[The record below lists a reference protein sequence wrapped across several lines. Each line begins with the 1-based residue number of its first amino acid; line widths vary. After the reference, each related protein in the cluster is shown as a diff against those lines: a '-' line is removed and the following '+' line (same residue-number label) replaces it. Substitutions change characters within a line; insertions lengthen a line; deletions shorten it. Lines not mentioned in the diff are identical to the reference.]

1 MHKKIFFV
9 LILTLPL
16 FSISYGED
24 ALLWEDIPFDS
35 VQDRQELAKLITS
48 AMSDEQALA
57 QTFMMG
63 WIGVE
68 PSPLILRW
76 IREHNIGGVKVFGWN
91 TDDTNRLA
99 ETIGIFQN
107 TAMEAG
113 FGIPLLIATDQEG
126 GMVRHVKGNTSETPG
141 NMAIGAAGRPIDA
154 YWSGYFIGR
163 ELSVL
168 GINMNF
174 APTVDVFNNRDS
186 LLIGPRSFGADPL
199 LTAILGAAFAQG
211 LREAGIIATAKHF
224 PGHGDTALDSHG
236 VLPRINISMETLWE
250 RELLPYR
257 FIINEGIPAI
267 MSGHLAFPN
276 SPGGSTPASLSP
288 WFLTELLRDE
298 LGFNGI
304 IVTDDLMMG
313 GALNYT
319 RSLPLAARR
328 ALEAGNDI
336 LMLSST
342 PGLNDAIWT
351 YLLASMREEPEF
363 NRIVREACQRILVTK
378 LEYFAFDNAAPL
390 VPDLALLEN
399 ELPHPEGSSFF
410 MSLAARST
418 TILINDNI
426 LPLNSE
432 AAGRV
437 LLAGNNNEF
446 FNMGRIAFPGARS
459 YWYPSAQTLGDLTRQ
474 AQNIDTVILF
484 ISGRLGAGAIEQL
497 RNLNARLIIL
507 SALNPG
513 FLLDELSWAG
523 AAVAVYSFAP
533 ESIRAGFSA
542 ILGRIPGEGRLPFI
556 LNGNQPASP
565 WN

>member
-1 MHKKIFFV
+1 MLKKIFFV
-9 LILTLPL
+9 LILALPL
-16 FSISYGED
+16 FSISHDEED
-24 ALLWEDIPFDS
+24 FLWEEISLDS
-35 VQDRQELAKLITS
+35 IQDRRELAYRITS

-57 QTFMMG
+57 QTFMLG

-76 IREHNIGGVKVFGWN
+76 IIERNIGGVKVFGWN
-91 TDDTNRLA
+91 TDNTNKLA

-126 GMVRHVKGNTSETPG
+126 GMVRHVRGNTSETPG

-154 YWSGYFIGR
+154 YQSGYFIGR
-163 ELSVL
+163 ELSLL

-199 LTAILGAAFAQG
+199 MAGVLGAAFAQG
-211 LREAGIIATAKHF
+211 LKDSGIIATAKHF

-276 SPGGSTPASLSP
+276 SPGGATPASLSP
-288 WFLTELLRDE
+288 WFLTELLREE
-298 LGFNGI
+298 LGFDGI
-304 IVTDDLMMG
+304 VVTDDLMMG

-336 LMLSST
+336 IMLSST

-351 YLLASMREEPEF
+351 YLLTSMREEPEF
-363 NRIVREACQRILVTK
+363 NLRVRDACQRIIAVK
-378 LEYFAFDNAAPL
+378 LEYFGIENAVPL
-390 VPDLALLEN
+390 IPDLTLLESG
-399 ELPHPEGSSFF
+399 LPHPEGRSFF

-426 LPLNSE
+426 LPLSPQD
-432 AAGRV
+432 AGRV

-446 FNMGRIAFPGARS
+446 FNSGRIAFPNART
-459 YWYPSAQTLGDLTRQ
+459 YWYPSAQTLGELANQ

-484 ISGRLGAGAIEQL
+484 ISGRLGARAIEQL
-497 RNLNARLIIL
+497 ESINARLIIL
-507 SALNPG
+507 STLNPG
-513 FLLDELSWAG
+513 FLLDELSWADG
-523 AAVAVYSFAP
+523 AVAVYSFAP

-542 ILGRIPGEGRLPFI
+542 ILGRIPAEGRLPFI